1 LLRRSGG
8 NIGSTDFGPLTLECR
23 APVLIPRPETADVF
37 QRLASLVREGM
48 TRLGERRRTDGQAQG
63 QEQGEARLDVR
74 VLDLYTGS
82 GAIALL
88 LAHELRSSPRHAGRS
103 AEWDREHEGN
113 VRVLGVD
120 INPLA
125 IDLASLNREKT
136 GLTREV
142 EFVQGDALSPIDLDM
157 LNGHPHLIVANPP
170 YIPMDEYERLPASVK
185 EWEDVD
191 ALLGDGERGQEVGD
205 RVRADGLA
213 HYRALARNL
222 GGLLGVDGEVALLGL
237 DDDWDDAGL
246 PRVAVEVG
254 DGQAGRVRR
263 IMEYESRG
271 VIGRTECWM
280 DMYGKERIVVGWRR

>member
-1 LLRRSGG
+1 LGRLSKRRK
-8 NIGSTDFGPLTLECR
+8 TD
-23 APVLIPRPETADVF
+23 
-37 QRLASLVREGM
+37 S
-48 TRLGERRRTDGQAQG
+48 QAQG
-63 QEQGEARLDVR
+63 KEQEEARLDVR

-88 LAHELRSSPRHAGRS
+88 LAHELRSSHRHVGRS
-103 AEWDREHEGN
+103 AERYQERELK

-142 EFVQGDALSPIDLDM
+142 EFVQGDALRPTDLGLLD
-157 LNGHPHLIVANPP
+157 GHPHLVVANPP
-170 YIPMDEYERLPASVK
+170 YIPMDEYERLPDSVK

-191 ALLGDGERGQEVGD
+191 ALLANGERGQEVGD
-205 RVRADGLA
+205 RVRGDGLA

-222 GGLLGVDGEVALLGL
+222 GGLLGVDPEVTSLGL

>member
-1 LLRRSGG
+1 M
-8 NIGSTDFGPLTLECR
+8 
-23 APVLIPRPETADVF
+23 
-37 QRLASLVREGM
+37 ASLVRAGLG
-48 TRLGERRRTDGQAQG
+48 RLRRRRKTDGQALEK
-63 QEQGEARLDVR
+63 EQGEARLDVK

-88 LAHELRSSPRHAGRS
+88 IAHELRSSPRHAGRP
-103 AEWDREHEGN
+103 AEWDREHELN
-113 VRVLGVD
+113 FRALGVD

-142 EFVQGDALSPIDLDM
+142 DFVQGDALSPTDLD
-157 LNGHPHLIVANPP
+157 LLDGRPHLVVANPP
-170 YIPMDEYERLPASVK
+170 YIPMDEYERLPDSVK

-222 GGLLGVDGEVALLGL
+222 GGLLGFDGEVALLGL

-263 IMEYESRG
+263 IMEVESRG
-271 VIGRTECWM
+271 VIGRTECWV
-280 DMYGKERIVVGWRR
+280 DMYGKERMVVGWRR

>member
-1 LLRRSGG
+1 LG
-8 NIGSTDFGPLTLECR
+8 
-23 APVLIPRPETADVF
+23 
-37 QRLASLVREGM
+37 
-48 TRLGERRRTDGQAQG
+48 RLGERRQTDGRAQG
-63 QEQGEARLDVR
+63 KEQEEARLDVR

-88 LAHELRSSPRHAGRS
+88 LAHELRSSPRHVSRS
-103 AEWDREHEGN
+103 AERYQERELK
-113 VRVLGVD
+113 VRVSGVD

-142 EFVQGDALSPIDLDM
+142 EFVQGDALRPTDLD
-157 LNGHPHLIVANPP
+157 LLDGRPHLVVANPP

-205 RVRADGLA
+205 RVRADGLT

-222 GGLLGVDGEVALLGL
+222 SDLLGVDPEVTSSGL
-237 DDDWDDAGL
+237 DGDWDDAGL
-246 PRVAVEVG
+246 PRMAVEVG
-254 DGQAGRVRR
+254 DGQARRVRR
-263 IMEYESRG
+263 IMELESRG
-271 VIGRTECWM
+271 VIGRTEYWV
-280 DMYGKERIVVGWRR
+280 DMYGKERMVVGWRR

>member
-1 LLRRSGG
+1 MG
-8 NIGSTDFGPLTLECR
+8 
-23 APVLIPRPETADVF
+23 
-37 QRLASLVREGM
+37 RLC
-48 TRLGERRRTDGQAQG
+48 ERRKRDGRAQG

-142 EFVQGDALSPIDLDM
+142 EFVQGDALSPTDLDM
-157 LNGHPHLIVANPP
+157 LDGRPHLVVANPP
-170 YIPMDEYERLPASVK
+170 YIPMDEYEGLPDSVK

-222 GGLLGVDGEVALLGL
+222 SDLLGVDPEVTSLGL
-237 DDDWDDAGL
+237 DNDWDDAGL

-263 IMEYESRG
+263 IMELESRG

-280 DMYGKERIVVGWRR
+280 DMYGKERMVVGWRR